1 MKGALGLLLAFGP
14 TIALSGQAP
23 VPLRLVRC
31 REGSSTSCIEA
42 TFRLEPSS
50 ARLAGGLDSLTELRS
65 WTGTLAGW
73 PLIGPGVSQ
82 AREITPPVR
91 VLLLVD
97 RSHEMAGEALAFTRT
112 ALKSFLSQLEPGS
125 ARVAVAGFES
135 HAVSV
140 GIRTPEFLPPA
151 AAQRALDSIAPPV
164 GRANRALYSAIS
176 TGVTRVAAAL
186 KADPGTTGLVIVLTN
201 GPDVVDPRRDDAG
214 LLSGT
219 TGMQAAATTA
229 AAAGVE
235 IRILA
240 LGASEG
246 MTALRQVVG
255 ANGEVMPLALD
266 PNQITAALSGISRG
280 LRPGRTL
287 TFGLG
292 VGSSAAMARAAW
304 IGAAVLQIAG
314 RPAISLPLRWQPPL
328 FALPG
333 FADIASPGALPPR
346 VRDLAASSSPGV
358 STRALVALVIAL
370 LIAGVWYFVP
380 RLIWIRGADLL
391 GPGLPVFAATPSQR
405 AAAAGRGGHGE
416 ELREASPRSPEEIT
430 RQTARRSADRR

>member
-1 MKGALGLLLAFGP
+1 MKRALGLLLAFGS
-14 TIALSGQAP
+14 TLAASGQAP
-23 VPLRLVRC
+23 APLRLVRC
-31 REGSSTSCIEA
+31 REGSSTSCLEA
-42 TFRLEPSS
+42 TFRLEPSG
-50 ARLAGGLDSLTELRS
+50 ARLAGRLDSLTEFRS
-65 WTGTLAGW
+65 WSGTLAGS
-73 PLIGPGVSQ
+73 PLIGPGVYQ

-97 RSHEMAGEALAFTRT
+97 RSHEMAAEGLAFTRT

-125 ARVAVAGFES
+125 VRVAVTGFES

-140 GIRTPEFLPPA
+140 GIRTTAFLPPA
-151 AAQRALDSIAPPV
+151 EAQRALDSIAPPA

-176 TGVTRVAAAL
+176 AGVTRVAAAL
-186 KADPGTTGLVIVLTN
+186 KADPGTAGLVIVVTN

-219 TGMQAAATTA
+219 AGMQAAANTA
-229 AAAGVE
+229 AAAGVD

-240 LGASEG
+240 LGGSER
-246 MTALRQVVG
+246 MAALRQVVG

-292 VGSSAAMARAAW
+292 VNSSAAMARAAW
-304 IGAAVLQIAG
+304 VGAAVLQVAG
-314 RPAISLPLRWQPPL
+314 RPAISLPIRWQPPL

-333 FADIASPGALPPR
+333 FADIDSPGALPPR
-346 VRDLAASSSPGV
+346 VRDLAAASPGV

-416 ELREASPRSPEEIT
+416 ELREASPRTPDEIT